1 MAGHAATTSPPLT
14 PMQFGNHVLDPL
26 NASLRSGKAEIKL
39 RPRSFEVLLYLVTN
53 PGRLITKDELLSA
66 VWPGLVVTDNSLVQ
80 CMAEIR
86 QALQD
91 SAHEIIRNVPRRGYV
106 FTQDVTNVKV
116 AAPQAQAAAD
126 ADRQPSTFAAG
137 LPSAPLMDHRTS
149 DSPARSPGARHI
161 PWPGLPRLLPLV
173 VLIVVA
179 VPAVWYLSGSF
190 GDDPQRTAGGPAA
203 STTAVVPDLSI
214 VVLPLANTSG
224 NSDQDHLA
232 DGLTDE
238 LTSDIS
244 RIPDSFVIARDS
256 AFSYKGRTVDI
267 RRVGQELGV
276 RYVLS
281 GTVRHVG
288 SELRVNV
295 FLADAQTGEQLWTER
310 FDSGGGDLPVLQRQI
325 TGRMAHALHLEL
337 IEVEAGRVSREHAPS
352 PRAHD
357 LVLRG
362 NALVNRQ
369 SRDAVAAAR
378 SYFQQATALDPQ
390 SVAAWTGIARSYFAD
405 LDGGWVN
412 ARRAWLRQ
420 ARAATDRAAAINP
433 NYADVH
439 LLHGAGLFF
448 DGRMEE
454 ALVAFERQIALTR
467 NYAPAYLW
475 IARAQIALGRPA
487 ESLAPMQEAIRLSPR
502 DPQLQQ
508 FYATLATAQLHLAN
522 DEAAVAWAE
531 KAIALRPDWTD
542 AYPLLIAAATL
553 RGDNSKAQS
562 ALSEYRR
569 QLPEY
574 TIAILRSEELSDRP
588 AYLEQRKRF
597 YAGLRKAGLPE

>member
-1 MAGHAATTSPPLT
+1 
-14 PMQFGNHVLDPL
+14 MQFGNHVLDPV
-26 NASLRSGKAEIKL
+26 NALLRTGTAEIKL
-39 RPRSFEVLLYLVTN
+39 RPRSFEVLLYLVRN
-53 PGRLITKDELLSA
+53 PGRLVTKDELLGA
-66 VWPGLVVTDNSLVQ
+66 VWPGVVVTENSLVP
-80 CMAEIR
+80 CMVEIR

-106 FTQDVTNVKV
+106 FTLDVTPLKT
-116 AAPQAQAAAD
+116 AAPPAQAAPD
-126 ADRQPSTFAAG
+126 ADPRSGTPAAD
-137 LPSAPLMDHRTS
+137 LPPAPLTARRTS
-149 DSPARSPGARHI
+149 DPTAGSPGARHV
-161 PWPGLPRLLPLV
+161 PGPGLPRLLALGAAS
-173 VLIVVA
+173 IVVA
-179 VPAVWYLSGSF
+179 VLAVWYLSASL
-190 GDDPQRTAGGPAA
+190 GDDSQPKSGDPSLLKTADAA
-203 STTAVVPDLSI
+203 RLSI
-214 VVLPLANTSG
+214 VVLPFASG
-224 NSDQDHLA
+224 NSDQDNLA

-244 RIPDSFVIARDS
+244 HIPDSFVIARDS
-256 AFSYKGRTVDI
+256 ALAYKGKTVDI

-276 RYVLS
+276 RYVVS
-281 GTVRHVG
+281 GTVRRVG
-288 SELRVNV
+288 SELRVNAY
-295 FLADAQTGEQLWTER
+295 LADARTGEQLWTER
-310 FDSGGGDLPVLQRQI
+310 FDAEGGELPALQRQM
-325 TGRMAHALHLEL
+325 TGRIAQALHLEL
-337 IEVEAGRVSREHAPS
+337 VEVEAARVAREQPPS
-352 PRAHD
+352 PRADD
-357 LVLRG
+357 LVARG
-362 NALVNRQ
+362 NALLNRE

-378 SYFQQATALDPQ
+378 NYFQQATALDPQ

-439 LLHGAGLFF
+439 LLHGAGLFL

-487 ESLAPMQEAIRLSPR
+487 ESLAPTQEAIRLSPR
-502 DPQLQQ
+502 DPQLHQ
-508 FYATLATAQLHLAN
+508 FYATLATGQLHLAN

-531 KAIALRPDWTD
+531 KAIALRPDWID

-553 RGDNSKAQS
+553 HGDKGKAQS

-569 QLPEY
+569 LLPDY
-574 TIAILRSEELSDRP
+574 TIAILRSEEPSDRP
-588 AYLEQRKRF
+588 AYVEQRKRF
-597 YAGLRKAGLPE
+597 YAGLRKAGLPEQ